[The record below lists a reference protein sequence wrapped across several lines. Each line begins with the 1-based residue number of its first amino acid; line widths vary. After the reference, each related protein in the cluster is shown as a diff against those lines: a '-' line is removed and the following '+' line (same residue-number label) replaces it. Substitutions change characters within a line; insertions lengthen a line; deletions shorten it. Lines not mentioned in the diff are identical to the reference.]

1 MTTNATLIHKYIDFI
16 VENNIELLI
25 SFDGNEKAHSYR
37 IYASNNK
44 NSFHDVLM
52 NTDMIK
58 LKHPSYFDKYVNFNA
73 VLNNRNSIKG
83 IYEFIYNRYGKI
95 PRISQLSSDHINLN
109 KKNIFDDIFHS
120 RKISEKEF
128 QKEGSDVLPIVSN
141 RLIPFNESKKF
152 LKHYSLNLYLSNT
165 LYLLYDL
172 IDSFPT
178 GTCLPFQTRIFLNTH
193 NNLLPCEKVSYKNFL
208 GKVNDHVFINIPEIV
223 QRYNSYYVHCKK
235 VCQYCYG
242 GRACSTCLL
251 SLDNLDQLGVE
262 EFVCPD
268 FQNQKTFEDKLNRI
282 FSYLEKCPSEFFQI
296 INHLITE

>member
-1 MTTNATLIHKYIDFI
+1 M
-16 VENNIELLI
+16 
-25 SFDGNEKAHSYR
+25 
-37 IYASNNK
+37 
-44 NSFHDVLM
+44 
-52 NTDMIK
+52 
-58 LKHPSYFDKYVNFNA
+58 
-73 VLNNRNSIKG
+73 
-83 IYEFIYNRYGKI
+83 
-95 PRISQLSSDHINLN
+95 
-109 KKNIFDDIFHS
+109 
-120 RKISEKEF
+120 
-128 QKEGSDVLPIVSN
+128 
-141 RLIPFNESKKF
+141 IPFNESKKF

>member
-1 MTTNATLIHKYIDFI
+1 M
-16 VENNIELLI
+16 
-25 SFDGNEKAHSYR
+25 
-37 IYASNNK
+37 
-44 NSFHDVLM
+44 
-52 NTDMIK
+52 
-58 LKHPSYFDKYVNFNA
+58 
-73 VLNNRNSIKG
+73 
-83 IYEFIYNRYGKI
+83 
-95 PRISQLSSDHINLN
+95 
-109 KKNIFDDIFHS
+109 
-120 RKISEKEF
+120 
-128 QKEGSDVLPIVSN
+128 
-141 RLIPFNESKKF
+141 
-152 LKHYSLNLYLSNT
+152 KHYSLNLYLSNT

-178 GTCLPFQTRIFLNTH
+178 GTCLPFQTRMFLNTH

-268 FQNQKTFEDKLNRI
+268 FQNQKPFADKLNRI
-282 FSYLEKCPSEFFQI
+282 FSYLGKCPSEFFQI
-296 INHLITE
+296 INHLITD